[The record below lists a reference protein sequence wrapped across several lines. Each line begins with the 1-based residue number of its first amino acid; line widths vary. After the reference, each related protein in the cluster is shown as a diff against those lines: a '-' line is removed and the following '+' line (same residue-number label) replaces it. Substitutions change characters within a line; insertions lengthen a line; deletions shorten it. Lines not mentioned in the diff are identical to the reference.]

1 MDPVGMPL
9 TPLAFIVSGAG
20 AGLLLALAV
29 RIAPW
34 RRLRSNDLTH
44 VFLGSTFALILLWSI
59 RASVD
64 AGFAFHLL
72 GTAGLALVVGPAL
85 ALVGGAIVVIV
96 TSLIQAIP
104 LSTVPVAFLLEV
116 ALPVMIVT
124 LVLRIVESR
133 LPANLFVYLF
143 VAGFFGAGLAMAAA
157 AFAALGSLAAVARI
171 ARESAFAEFAP
182 YIVYLAFGEATLT
195 GMLLTLGVIY
205 RPRWIATYDI
215 DRYLPRPTR

>member
-1 MDPVGMPL
+1 MPL

-104 LSTVPVAFLLEV
+104 LSTV
-116 ALPVMIVT
+116 
-124 LVLRIVESR
+124 ESR